1 MTATATPRHRRSQHK
16 LIQSAS
22 FTTQLTLH
30 PLASS
35 SATSS
40 SSSTTPTASNS
51 TDSNLESQSSLI
63 KILSLEE
70 LDPNLYR
77 GFSPSFPRYGRVY
90 GGQTVAQALV
100 AAGKTV
106 QPQYIVHSLHSYF
119 IRPGSDDLPILYQVD
134 RARDG
139 QSFCT
144 RRIAGIQRGKTIFT
158 MEVSFQTLEV
168 GLSHQYIAPKVPL
181 PDDVEDW
188 NVVRH
193 RYADDPRFVP
203 SFRKLARVALQ
214 LPFQMDLRRISPSNM
229 DEFLTPNQP
238 ARQYMWM
245 RVRGKLGD
253 NNTIHQTALA
263 YMSDFALLE
272 TSVIA
277 HATHWASATRS
288 GGQKIQPASLD
299 HSMWFHDHAV
309 RADEWLLYECES
321 PAASGGRG
329 FNIGRFYTLD
339 GKLIVSCAQE
349 GLIRVKDWE
358 DDLDPRIRYVEN
370 PTKQH
375 QHVVTTKNPQI
386 QPKSKL

>member
-1 MTATATPRHRRSQHK
+1 MPKRHRRSGFK
-16 LIQSAS
+16 LMQNAS
-22 FTTQLTLH
+22 SSTQLAPH

-35 SATSS
+35 TA
-40 SSSTTPTASNS
+40 SSSTATPPAAAS
-51 TDSNLESQSSLI
+51 TDTDTESQASLI
-63 KILSLEE
+63 KILTLEE
-70 LDPNLYR
+70 LDLNLYR
-77 GFSPSFPRYGRVY
+77 GYSPVFPRYGRVY
-90 GGQTVAQALV
+90 GGQTVAQALI

-106 QPQYIVHSLHSYF
+106 PPQYIVHSLHSYF

-144 RRIAGIQRGKTIFT
+144 RRIAGIQRGKVIFT
-158 MEVSFQTLEV
+158 MEVSFQILEP
-168 GLSHQYIAPKVPL
+168 GLSHQYIAPKVPM

-193 RYADDPRFVP
+193 RYANDQRFVP

-245 RVRGKLGD
+245 RVRGKLGS

-277 HATHWASATRS
+277 HATHWASATKS

-299 HSMWFHDHAV
+299 HSMWFHDHAI

-349 GLIRVKDWE
+349 GLIRVKDWS
-358 DDLDPRIRYVEN
+358 DDLDAKVKYVEN
-370 PTKQH
+370 PTKLR
-375 QHVVTTKNPQI
+375 QHVVTTKNPTK
-386 QPKSKL
+386 QPTSKL